1 VKVKLDGVRSVH
13 ALWAAEV
20 TAMDSSST
28 YLFRGM
34 GEGQMKKILIK
45 IGDAPDFVK
54 FLVIARWVVCK
65 GGSPL

>member
-1 VKVKLDGVRSVH
+1 
-13 ALWAAEV
+13 
-20 TAMDSSST
+20 MDSSST

>member
-1 VKVKLDGVRSVH
+1 M
-13 ALWAAEV
+13 
-20 TAMDSSST
+20 AMDSTST
-28 YLFRGM
+28 YLSRGM
-34 GEGQMKKILIK
+34 GEGQVKKIPVK